1 MTEPLVTPSSGNVY
15 RDMDILNADVMLAK
29 ANVVVDILR
38 AKRARK
44 LSDAELAVCW
54 GVAEE
59 DVRDILRGHFQ
70 DVPHADLVRHL
81 EITRG
86 QTMSRFPP
94 VPRPPLFSD
103 VQRALHE
110 REAELKQ
117 LSPSPRHPDWD
128 EEEAT

>member
-1 MTEPLVTPSSGNVY
+1 MTDVTVTPSSGNVY
-15 RDMDILNADVMLAK
+15 RDLGILNADAMLAK

-38 AKRARK
+38 AKRARN
-44 LSDAELAVCW
+44 LTDAELAVCW

-81 EITRG
+81 EATRN
-86 QTMSRFPP
+86 QPMSRLPR

-110 REAELKQ
+110 QEAELEH
-117 LSPSPRHPDWD
+117 LNPSPRHPDWN